1 LRKFESE
8 QIFLLSIVCFV
19 ASLFFE
25 GFATET
31 NSKSGLECLGW
42 GWLGMFYG
50 VGFEWLANPLLF
62 LAWIFCFLKLRA
74 EAILTSVGTII
85 LMLAFLRT
93 HSIALDEGGNL
104 YPIIRVG
111 AGFWLW
117 VTSAILC
124 LVAALLREVKKNK
137 LKIE

>member
-1 LRKFESE
+1 MRKFEKE
-8 QIFLLSIVCFV
+8 QFFILSIVCFV

-25 GFATET
+25 AFATAT
-31 NSKSGLECLGW
+31 NFKNGLECLVW
-42 GWLGMFYG
+42 GWLGMLYG

-62 LAWIFCFLKLRA
+62 MAWIFCFMKLRV
-74 EAILTSVGTII
+74 EAIFTSAGTII
-85 LMLAFLRT
+85 LMLTFLRN

-104 YPIIRVG
+104 YPIVGVG

-124 LVAALLREVKKNK
+124 FAAALLREIKKDG
-137 LKIE
+137 LE